1 MSTRTPLAPWRVR
14 LHEVIFEAETP
25 AGRAFDV
32 ALIAAILLSVAA
44 VLLESVA
51 SVRAA
56 YGPELRLIECV
67 LTLLFT
73 LEYLVRLAC
82 VERPWRYATSFFGI
96 VDLLAVLPTYV
107 ALVAPLYARVGRAL
121 IDSIRHDTVV
131 EDPRALEVF
140 AIRPRGIREAIARAL
155 AHEDQ
160 AFAQTRWS
168 DAVSSGGVGRSW
180 AGTRFGSRIVDART
194 AHVGV
199 SPRQAFAPIAR
210 LGGRTGWYYGD
221 WLWRLRG
228 FLDLLVGGVG
238 VRRGRRDPERLAP
251 GDTVDWWRVEAI
263 EPDRLLRLAAEM
275 RLPGPPGS
283 SSRSPTPPPGP
294 PSPRRRSS
302 TRSAWR
308 GSPTGTR
315 STRCMGSSSRGCS
328 AASRAPPRA
337 PPGAG
342 HRRRRLVRRG
352 PEAGEGV
359 SDRWATTL
367 AYERRRD

>member
-238 VRRGRRDPERLAP
+238 VRRGRRDPER
-251 GDTVDWWRVEAI
+251 
-263 EPDRLLRLAAEM
+263 
-275 RLPGPPGS
+275 
-283 SSRSPTPPPGP
+283 
-294 PSPRRRSS
+294 PRRA
-302 TRSAWR
+302 TRSTGGASR
-308 GSPTGTR
+308 PSSPTGSCAWR
-315 STRCMGSSSRGCS
+315 RRCG
-328 AASRAPPRA
+328 SRARLA
-337 PPGAG
+337 PVRG
-342 HRRRRLVRRG
+342 RRRRPRVHHHPDGDLRPGRRGGARLLVRAL
-352 PEAGEGV
+352 PDA
-359 SDRWATTL
+359 WARL
-367 AYERRRD
+367 LGDAPRHRARRREPRPGRAIGGVGSSAGDRRPVRA